1 MLATRPFAI
10 DWKIDV
16 DGVDALPLKPYFEV
30 QTNVILTSGAVSAK
44 GRVTAGALPA
54 GTSAGFS
61 GDVTIHDFGALDRP
75 TAQELMR
82 WKTLTLTGINV
93 TETPP
98 KVALGVIGVDQ
109 FFARLIVNSDATL
122 NLQRLL
128 APPTTQSAAAP
139 HPRRRPQLHPRLRRS
154 RRRPLR
160 RCRHRHRRRQQH
172 LRERRHRRRLPCP
185 SATSR

>member
-1 MLATRPFAI
+1 
-10 DWKIDV
+10 
-16 DGVDALPLKPYFEV
+16 
-30 QTNVILTSGAVSAK
+30 ILTSGAVSAK

-61 GDVTIHDFGALDRP
+61 GDVTIRDFGALDRP

-82 WKTLTLTGINV
+82 WKTFTLTGINV

-139 HPRRRPQLHPRLRRS
+139 ASAAASTTSS
-154 RRRPLR
+154 RTASKPASI
-160 RCRHRHRRRQQH
+160 
-172 LRERRHRRRLPCP
+172 PASMPASTPASMPP
-185 SATSR
+185 SSSAPTAAPAGATASQETA